1 MSQINN
7 SFESGGMSL
16 AFNEI
21 QFAAFV
27 QFLKQE
33 VQGSLPIRKAACTV
47 GQQPCNAVWVMGRDV
62 HIDENGDVMVPDQ
75 SAYIWFDKGI
85 VAETGKVP
93 LVDLLPKIT
102 LPLSSDILSRLVS
115 LLRVATK
122 HNFVSSLL
130 VVAGGIM
137 SLHYSTIT
145 NQFGGCPIVVARGPA
160 ETGKSTA
167 LRSAFSILG
176 MMTLL

>member
-1 MSQINN
+1 MPVKFDTVHPPYWCAQV
-7 SFESGGMSL
+7 FVVLKVSL
-16 AFNEI
+16 VSPDVLVF
-21 QFAAFV
+21 Q
-27 QFLKQE
+27 
-33 VQGSLPIRKAACTV
+33 
-47 GQQPCNAVWVMGRDV
+47 VMGRDV

-85 VAETGKVP
+85 DAETGKVP